1 MAQSKQPPKL
11 DPGYKARQEV
21 QSLAYAGD
29 PDDARSPGYAQNVAA
44 PTKADSDYKKD
55 ALEEPALKQFF
66 EAMMQSAEQHRQPRD
81 AIWQQ
86 CWDIY
91 NNEFDWSQKAWWQH
105 KAPLPK
111 VRVSVDKAVALF
123 RKTLLKTNP
132 FYGIKAESKVGR
144 TKGRYTMLLNDY
156 HFSQAHV
163 YEEMVSAFKVGLITS
178 TAVSKI
184 WWMQVRDFKPK
195 VYTDIEDI
203 PTYEFGIQ
211 TGSRQES
218 KKRVE
223 LEDYYRGALGFQ
235 SVNPFNLWVVPNTRN
250 RCMIERT
257 TMTLSELKSLTK
269 TKDNPNGVYEEDAV
283 NELSLRAS
291 GTELPGYD
299 SQARNPNEG
308 IVDANTYLRT
318 VTLKHYW
325 GDIYDCEGRLVMPD
339 ATFTFGG
346 FGSGDMKL
354 VRKPRPN
361 PFYHKLPPFVLGSP
375 YEVPFSTYNRGMVED
390 IMEIAKSI
398 VEMANLI
405 ADGALYDAL
414 KAFAIDADQLD
425 DPAEARQGMYPGK
438 TFVFRSGSAPT
449 PNAQVVQ
456 TVNVGKIPQ
465 EANNMIQ
472 LFERYY
478 QEGSYINEWVGGFGS
493 KTDRT
498 LGEVNIKTQSA
509 LEGLDEAA
517 RNLETTY
524 MEPALTMAT
533 QVIYQFHN
541 DYMLPR
547 LTENYPQ
554 ISMLL
559 NDMSPAERYST
570 MMGDYGFEVKGLSI
584 MIDRAQRLGE
594 FKEILQL
601 LSYLPGFVERINPDT
616 ALEEILAP
624 VGWDPNKL
632 LLAPTSS
639 AGMVPLPGALPSP
652 QGAPGV
658 PPAGGAPQMGRPP
671 MGPSGRPMSGMNQA
685 NAQQGAIRGGAINN
699 PVAAPMMNPQI
710 LQRMILQRLMSS
722 RNRPGPMGQPVL

>member
-1 MAQSKQPPKL
+1 MASSTPPKV
-11 DPGYKARQEV
+11 DPAYKKRQEMMADANKITPWD
-21 QSLAYAGD
+21 SAAAGFT
-29 PDDARSPGYAQNVAA
+29 SNVAA
-44 PTKADSDYKKD
+44 PTYTDSEDKKL
-55 ALEEPALKQFF
+55 ALEEPQLKRFF
-66 EAMMQSAEQHRQPRD
+66 DSMVQSAEQHRQPRD
-81 AIWQQ
+81 EIWRE
-86 CWDIY
+86 CWNIY

-105 KAPLPK
+105 KSPLPK

-132 FYGIKAESKVGR
+132 FYGIKAESKIGR

-156 HFSQAHV
+156 HFSQSRV
-163 YEEMVSAFKVGLITS
+163 YEELITGFKVGLITS
-178 TAVSKI
+178 TSATKI
-184 WWMQVRDFKPK
+184 WWMQVRDFKPQ
-195 VYTDIEDI
+195 VYTDMENV
-203 PTYEFGIQ
+203 PTYEFGVQ
-211 TGSRQES
+211 TGERSETS
-218 KKRVE
+218 KRVE
-223 LEDYYRGALGFQ
+223 LESYYRGALGFAA
-235 SVNPFNLWVVPNTRN
+235 VNPFDLWVVPNTRN

-257 TMTLSELKSLTK
+257 TMTLSELKSLMK
-269 TKDNPNGVYEEDAV
+269 CKDNPNGVYEEDAV
-283 NELSLRAS
+283 LELAQKVSGAS
-291 GTELPGYD
+291 PEIHDERGRT
-299 SQARNPNEG
+299 PNEG
-308 IVDANTYLRT
+308 LVDANNYLRL

-325 GDIYDCEGRLVMPD
+325 GDIYDMAGNLVMAD

-346 FGSGDMKL
+346 FNDGDMKL

-361 PFYHKLPPFVLGSP
+361 PFFHKLPPFVIGSP

-449 PNAQVVQ
+449 PNAKVVQ
-456 TVNVGKIPQ
+456 TVDVGKIPQ

-498 LGEVNIKTQSA
+498 LGEVNIKTQAA

-517 RNLETTY
+517 RNLETSF
-524 MEPALTMAT
+524 MEPSLSMAT
-533 QVIYQFHN
+533 KVIYQFHD
-541 DYMLPR
+541 DYMIPR
-547 LTENYPQ
+547 LMENYPQ

-559 NDMSPAERYST
+559 QNLSSPERFST
-570 MMGDYGFEVKGLSI
+570 MVGDYAFEVKGLSI

-601 LSYLPGFVERINPDT
+601 LSYLPGFVERINPDM

-624 VGWDPNKL
+624 IGWDPNKL
-632 LLAPTSS
+632 LLAPPAS

-652 QGAPGV
+652 QPMAGG
-658 PPAGGAPQMGRPP
+658 PPAGAPPQGQGRQ
-671 MGPSGRPMSGMNQA
+671 MSGMNQA
-685 NAQQGAIRGGAINN
+685 NAREGARRGGAINN
-699 PVAAPMMNPQI
+699 PAAASMMNPQI
-710 LQRMILQRLMSS
+710 LQRMILQRLTSG
-722 RNRPGPMGQPVL
+722 RNRPGPMGRPVL